1 MASAWCLAA
10 DSAMT
15 QKNTT
20 KHKTEVYN
28 MKRTMKTWKRWM
40 LAIVSCVLA
49 LSLAACSSGKD
60 PAETSATTANPSA
73 PDATTEQK
81 NNPNLEG
88 SLQDILKRI
97 YETADVSD
105 DDRAWFSS
113 METTDITAANM
124 SYYIG
129 VQSDNVAEGI
139 ASEPMMSSVAY
150 SLCLVRVKPGTD
162 VEQLKANIKANVDP
176 RKWICVEVMDE
187 NVLVENVG
195 DVILLVMDDELA
207 HTLRDAFLALK

>member
-1 MASAWCLAA
+1 
-10 DSAMT
+10 
-15 QKNTT
+15 
-20 KHKTEVYN
+20 

-60 PAETSATTANPSA
+60 PAETSATTANSSA
-73 PDATTEQK
+73 PDATNEQK

-113 METTDITAANM
+113 METTDITAENM

-162 VEQLKANIKANVDP
+162 VEQLKADIKANVDP